1 MPNRKTPPFSL
12 PFVFGLVLSGL
23 VLSGL
28 VLLSSSAYGAPA
40 AKLWARWQHHDPDS
54 QITVDHANWDTI
66 VKSYVDTTHPSG
78 IYRFK
83 YATVTPEDRQTLNN
97 YLRKMQDIKVSELN
111 RDEQKAYWINLYN
124 GLTVDVILDHYPVR
138 SIRAIDISP
147 GFFSNGPWDAKLLKI
162 EGEKLS
168 LNDIEHRILRPIW
181 QDNRIHYAV
190 NCASLGCPNLQ
201 PEAFTSQNIN
211 RLLEKAA
218 GDFIN
223 HTRGVTFSR
232 DKIQVS
238 SIYIWFREDFGDS
251 QEGIIRHL
259 EKYLTPENLEKLKSG
274 QKKMS
279 HHYDWDLNE

>member
-1 MPNRKTPPFSL
+1 M
-12 PFVFGLVLSGL
+12 
-23 VLSGL
+23 
-28 VLLSSSAYGAPA
+28 
-40 AKLWARWQHHDPDS
+40 
-54 QITVDHANWDTI
+54 DHANWDTI
-66 VKSYVDTTHPSG
+66 VKSYIDTTHSSG

-83 YATVTPEDRQTLNN
+83 YATVTPEDRRALKN
-97 YLRKMQDIKVSELN
+97 YLREMQDIKVSELN